1 MPRVRRHQVPRAI
14 FNHLVTRVRE
24 REIREDQLDLLAL
37 WLSTEPEVPH
47 GPWFKC
53 FPGMIACGE
62 GEMVK
67 TFLRIGQVPCG
78 KELP

>member
-24 REIREDQLDLLAL
+24 REIGEDQLELLAF
-37 WLSTEPEVPH
+37 WLNTEPEVPH
-47 GPWFKC
+47 GPWFKR

-67 TFLRIGQVPCG
+67 TFLRTGQVHSG
-78 KELP
+78 KELR